1 MNNTMKIRNIELSL
15 VPTEDNADSEYAIR
29 IINTISDILKTHG
42 ITIAPAFEEL
52 GYDVYVESKEEA
64 HRHGGLYLNEN
75 TTVIDMSQEKKKNTF
90 SMHALLSMKTNL
102 PYLDDADDEL
112 YARLAAVGIDISDS
126 ADEEFTDERGKQ
138 LPCDAEDAEEMADME
153 SNEEDDEDDDTQ
165 DIHEENVDP
174 DWCKVPNETA
184 PNQYK
189 SNPST
194 KYPNAS
200 FVYNPDVIKEAT
212 EHAEE
217 ILGGHTFSKK
227 DPWYF
232 PVYLKVFV
240 RDEEACIRNH
250 SYGLCDVLEFEA
262 LENLRTDLK
271 KLSTSELQT
280 TIIDRLSDAMRKSI
294 YGFNPEN
301 FTCGVFLWGRN

>member
-1 MNNTMKIRNIELSL
+1 MEECINLLIGDDGVARPA
-15 VPTEDNADSEYAIR
+15 VPVT
-29 IINTISDILKTHG
+29 
-42 ITIAPAFEEL
+42 
-52 GYDVYVESKEEA
+52 VYVEDETQAENLMQFLMNNHEA
-64 HRHGGLYLNEN
+64 VTAAISGERRKPVNKSSN
-75 TTVIDMSQEKKKNTF
+75 R
-90 SMHALLSMKTNL
+90 LSMSLNISFETNL
-102 PYLDDADDEL
+102 TSLSEAIDEV
-112 YARLAAVGIDISDS
+112 YTRIEAVGIKIIDS
-126 ADEEFTDERGKQ
+126 AN
-138 LPCDAEDAEEMADME
+138 EEMYSME
-153 SNEEDDEDDDTQ
+153 DGHEIFDPDDDDDEDDDDTP

-174 DWCKVPNETA
+174 DWCKVPNEAA

-217 ILGGHTFSKK
+217 ILGGHTFSKEN
-227 DPWYF
+227 PWYF

-271 KLSTSELQT
+271 KLSTSELQA
-280 TIIDRLSDAMRKSI
+280 TIIDRLSDVMRKSR

-301 FTCGVFLWGRN
+301 FTCGVFLWGRS